1 VCPLRAEVDEDDVIG
16 LEVGDGDGGGVT
28 EEEEEEEEER

>member
-1 VCPLRAEVDEDDVIG
+1 LRAEVDEDDVIG

-28 EEEEEEEEER
+28 EEEEEEEEEER